1 MIMTIDSPFF
11 RRWLATVLF
20 CLVLAGCSTLNPQ
33 VEAPAPVQP
42 LSREARATFAFL
54 KYMHLLQNE
63 QPGPAL
69 EALGAALELDP
80 RPSLYLE
87 KITTLWR
94 SEQLPKALNA
104 ASQARKQFPDNQ
116 DLAVIQARLH
126 QAMDQTGQAIGVLET
141 FLEHHSQDFATR
153 SQLAR
158 LLMKNKEF
166 GKALDVLKAIPEDER
181 SASAHYL
188 LAQAYTGL
196 EDRAKTISHLK
207 QATDLNPTFIKAW
220 AELAYQYELDKN
232 YSAAVKAYSKLLEL
246 DSANQD
252 ILSRIILLN
261 LKLNNPD
268 QALQVA
274 GSAIQDPSFQLQA
287 VGLFLQNDFYEQA
300 RQLMNSMG
308 IPSQDSDRAWFYKA
322 ILAYR
327 ADNDVD
333 EALKHLEQIEPESK
347 LYSRSLALRCQ
358 LSFERG
364 EQEQTLRLCRKGQE
378 LFPEQD
384 DFWIL
389 ESEIH
394 INRNDLDQARQVL
407 LQGLSQQ
414 DQSTSILFQLG
425 VVEHEQGQVSQALEH
440 MEKIIKT
447 DPDHAAALNFIGYTL
462 AEQGQDLDRAEIL
475 IKKAL
480 NLDPENGYYLDSL
493 AWLYFKSGKLDQA
506 WETIATAVS
515 KVKNDPIIWE
525 HYADIATALQKFE
538 LAREGYEQA
547 LEHDPEDPKQIKDKL
562 KAILSRGSS
571 SFPAKRWAFPGGAVF
586 AC

>member
-1 MIMTIDSPFF
+1 MIIDIPYFL
-11 RRWLATVLF
+11 RWLTTVLL
-20 CLVLAGCSTLNPQ
+20 CLVIAGCTNLKPQ
-33 VEAPAPVQP
+33 AEALAPVQP

-54 KYMHLLQNE
+54 RYMHLLQNE
-63 QPGPAL
+63 QPEPAL
-69 EALGAALELDP
+69 EALGEALELDP

-104 ASQARKQFPDNQ
+104 ASQAREQFPDNQ
-116 DLAVIQARLH
+116 DLAVTQARLY
-126 QAMDQTGQAIGVLET
+126 QAMDQTGQAIGVLEK
-141 FLEHHSQDFATR
+141 FLEHHSQDFETR

-158 LLMKNKEF
+158 LHMKNKEF
-166 GKALDVLKAIPEDER
+166 GQALDVLKAIPEDER
-181 SASAHYL
+181 SASVHYL

-196 EDRAKTISHLK
+196 EDRDKTISHLE

-220 AELAYQYELDKN
+220 AELAYQYELDKD
-232 YSAAVKAYSKLLEL
+232 YSAAVKAYTKLLDL

-252 ILSRIILLN
+252 IVSRIILLN

-274 GSAIQDPSFQLQA
+274 GSAIQDPSFQLHA

-300 RQLMNSMG
+300 RQLINSMG
-308 IPSQDSDRAWFYKA
+308 IPSQDSDRFWFYKA

-333 EALKHLEQIEPESK
+333 QALNHLEQIKPESK

-358 LSFERG
+358 LYFEQG
-364 EQEQTLRLCRKGQE
+364 DQEQTLRLCRKGQE
-378 LFPEQD
+378 LFPEQN

-407 LQGLSQQ
+407 LQGLTQQ

-440 MEKIIKT
+440 MEKIIKI

-506 WETIATAVS
+506 WEAITTAVS

-525 HYADIATALQKFE
+525 HYADIASALQKFE
-538 LAREGYEQA
+538 QARQGYERA
-547 LEHDPEDPKQIKDKL
+547 LEHHPDDPKQIKDKL
-562 KAILSRGSS
+562 KSILSRGSS
-571 SFPAKRWAFPGGAVF
+571 SFPAKGWAFPPGAVF